1 MSDRPELTTEVENRV
16 ADRMRRAWAQ
26 LLREFASED
35 LPAPNGANIVISE
48 EKGDLFVTADV
59 TGLPRTVKPNAKP
72 PRAPK
77 AAAEEDD
84 ESGLTIRRGPVTD

>member
-1 MSDRPELTTEVENRV
+1 MTDAGELTTVIENRV

-26 LLREFASED
+26 LLREMDSEG
-35 LPAPNGANIVISE
+35 LPAPNGASILISE
-48 EKGDLFVTADV
+48 EHGDLTVTADV

-77 AAAEEDD
+77 AAADEDD
-84 ESGLTIRRGPVTD
+84 AGLTVRRGPVDS